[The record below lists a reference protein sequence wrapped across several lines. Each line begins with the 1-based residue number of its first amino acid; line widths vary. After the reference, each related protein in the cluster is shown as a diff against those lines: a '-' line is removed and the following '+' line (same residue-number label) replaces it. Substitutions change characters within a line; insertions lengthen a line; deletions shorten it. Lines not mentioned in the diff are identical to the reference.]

1 MANIVTRSGKG
12 SELSFAEVD
21 SNFTGLASDTS
32 TLLARVYAPVANI
45 GAIPASP
52 GNGDRIEISDSTGIR
67 GLLNV
72 QGIPSDFPSSGDI
85 SGLQVRLQYSSSLS
99 AWQWVSYESKAPDGR
114 YAPLVSPTLT
124 GTPAAPTATAGTNT
138 TQLATT
144 AFVAAAVG
152 PLAPTASPT
161 FTGTV
166 TIPAGASISG
176 FAPLGSPQFTGT
188 PAGPTAAAGTNTTQ
202 LATTAFVASYAVPV
216 LGAQQS
222 PTAGATNITFT
233 GIPSWA
239 KRVTLSWSGLT
250 MASGYANLRL
260 GTSSGLKTSGY
271 GTAPSTNY
279 TWLKSIGG
287 GENIYNYTD
296 LGVYYFVGIYTGSG
310 NVSIVKMS
318 STAWMISGMCLMP
331 GASYVIGYQ
340 AYQVLASDLT
350 QIALVGDGSATFSA
364 GGNINI
370 LYE

>member
-52 GNGDRIEISDSTGIR
+52 ANGDRIEISDSTGIR

-72 QGIPSDFPSSGDI
+72 QGIPSDFPSSGDV

-114 YAPLVSPTLT
+114 YLASPTLT
-124 GTPAAPTATAGTNT
+124 GTPTAPTASAGTNT

-144 AFVAAAVG
+144 AFVAAATG

-161 FTGTV
+161 FSGIV

-176 FAPLGSPQFTGT
+176 FAPLASPTFTGT
-188 PAGPTAAAGTNTTQ
+188 PAAPTAAAGTNTTQ
-202 LATTAFVASYAVPV
+202 LATTAFVASYAVPI
-216 LGAQQS
+216 LDTQKS
-222 PTAGATNITFT
+222 PSAGATNITFT
-233 GIPSWA
+233 GLPSWA

-250 MASGYANLRL
+250 TASGWANLRL

-287 GENIYNYTD
+287 GEGIYNNYTD
-296 LGVYYFVGIYTGSG
+296 LGVYYFVGVYTGSG
-310 NVSIVKMS
+310 SVSIVKMS
-318 STAWMISGMCLMP
+318 NTAWMISGMSLHP
-331 GASYVIGYQ
+331 GASYVVGYQ

-350 QIALVGDGSATFSA
+350 QIALVGDGSSTFSA

-370 LYE
+370 MYE

>member
-1 MANIVTRSGKG
+1 MGQLRVQGTRWA
-12 SELSFAEVD
+12 LRPA
-21 SNFTGLASDTS
+21 GLANTDRNPSGTYRYRWYKYNTTGDYRFRSCGGRTTGAYCVSD
-32 TLLARVYAPVANI
+32 LHRDRND
-45 GAIPASP
+45 P
-52 GNGDRIEISDSTGIR
+52 GR
-67 GLLNV
+67 GKH
-72 QGIPSDFPSSGDI
+72 QW
-85 SGLQVRLQYSSSLS
+85 VRAAGLS
-99 AWQWVSYESKAPDGR
+99 AVHR
-114 YAPLVSPTLT
+114 H
-124 GTPAAPTATAGTNT
+124 
-138 TQLATT
+138 
-144 AFVAAAVG
+144 
-152 PLAPTASPT
+152 
-161 FTGTV
+161 
-166 TIPAGASISG
+166 
-176 FAPLGSPQFTGT
+176 